1 MEWLGM
7 SDPSWRKMLLTL
19 VASVVGLV
27 VLISLLLMLR
37 YKPPKKDRAALL
49 YRRFVKQTGVTP
61 AVGETPSQFAVR
73 AAAESPLLPETIDA
87 VTTAYLAARY
97 GGGDS
102 GAIDH
107 LESLVRSGQRAAA

>member
-19 VASVVGLV
+19 VAAVVGLV

-49 YRRFVKQTGVTP
+49 YRRFVKQTGVSP
-61 AVGETPSQFAVR
+61 AIGETPSQFAVR
-73 AAAESPLLPETIDA
+73 ASAESALLPETIDA
-87 VTTAYLAARY
+87 VTSAYLDARY

-102 GAIDH
+102 AAIDH
-107 LESLVRSGQRAAA
+107 LESLLRTGRRAAA